1 MALQNSQYDALM
13 RYYQRLQFRNK
24 HEQDARIA
32 EAQAR
37 IPRLALIDQEIA
49 AISMKKARILLGDKD
64 ATDFDLNE
72 QIQALS
78 RERTDLL
85 KANGYPEDYLKMH
98 YTCPLCQ
105 DTGYVDNRKC
115 ICFRRAISEH
125 LYTQSNIRELLKQ
138 PASMH
143 FLWIISGRY
152 GKRSHRTDRPAECRN
167 RIAALKR
174 FRSEL

>member
-49 AISMKKARILLGDKD
+49 AISVKKARILLGDKD

-78 RERTDLL
+78 RVSGHRLCGQPEVYLL
-85 KANGYPEDYLKMH
+85 QACN
-98 YTCPLCQ
+98 Q
-105 DTGYVDNRKC
+105 
-115 ICFRRAISEH
+115 
-125 LYTQSNIRELLKQ
+125 
-138 PASMH
+138 
-143 FLWIISGRY
+143 
-152 GKRSHRTDRPAECRN
+152 
-167 RIAALKR
+167 
-174 FRSEL
+174 

>member
-85 KANGYPEDYLKMH
+85 KSQWLSGGLSEDALYLSPVSGHRLCGQPEVYLLQA
-98 YTCPLCQ
+98 CNQ
-105 DTGYVDNRKC
+105 
-115 ICFRRAISEH
+115 
-125 LYTQSNIRELLKQ
+125 
-138 PASMH
+138 
-143 FLWIISGRY
+143 
-152 GKRSHRTDRPAECRN
+152 
-167 RIAALKR
+167 
-174 FRSEL
+174 

>member
-49 AISMKKARILLGDKD
+49 AISVKKARILLGDKN

-98 YTCPLCQ
+98 YTCPLHRNVPPFCWKTATRQ
-105 DTGYVDNRKC
+105 IFSIRSTTVLTVRTPAMWRTGSVSASGVRSVNIC
-115 ICFRRAISEH
+115 IPS
-125 LYTQSNIRELLKQ
+125 
-138 PASMH
+138 P
-143 FLWIISGRY
+143 ISGNY
-152 GKRSHRTDRPAECRN
+152 
-167 RIAALKR
+167 
-174 FRSEL
+174 

>member
-49 AISMKKARILLGDKD
+49 AISVKKARILLGDKN

-85 KANGYPEDYLKMH
+85 KAKKK
-98 YTCPLCQ
+98 T
-105 DTGYVDNRKC
+105 
-115 ICFRRAISEH
+115 
-125 LYTQSNIRELLKQ
+125 
-138 PASMH
+138 
-143 FLWIISGRY
+143 
-152 GKRSHRTDRPAECRN
+152 
-167 RIAALKR
+167 
-174 FRSEL
+174 

>member
-49 AISMKKARILLGDKD
+49 AISVKKARILLGDKN

-85 KANGYPEDYLKMH
+85 KANEIGEY
-98 YTCPLCQ
+98 
-105 DTGYVDNRKC
+105 
-115 ICFRRAISEH
+115 
-125 LYTQSNIRELLKQ
+125 ELLEVLDLRQVVKWADK
-138 PASMH
+138 ASAKSAAQA
-143 FLWIISGRY
+143 LGLKTWRY
-152 GKRSHRTDRPAECRN
+152 VK
-167 RIAALKR
+167 I
-174 FRSEL
+174 